1 MKTTTILAIVA
12 VIPAVGAV
20 TVVSGMSMLTADH
33 SQLAYASAG
42 DVQAKCKASL
52 LSGAV
57 CNAATSQSNV
67 NTGSNLA
74 RSRTSSITGIT
85 IR

>member
-1 MKTTTILAIVA
+1 MKTTIILAIVA
-12 VIPAVGAV
+12 IISVVGAV
-20 TVVSGMSMLTADH
+20 AEVSGMSMLTADH

-67 NTGSNLA
+67 NTGNNFA
-74 RSRTSSITGIT
+74 RSRTSSTTGIM